1 MKKTLNMMLAMMAGA
16 MAFTACSS
24 DDILENIENNEV
36 AEAPSQ
42 LKPMTFTAVQE
53 GESGTR
59 TAIATDTDGKANGIN
74 WTAGDK
80 ISIFDGSSVNDG
92 VQMFTIENGAGTTSA
107 TFNGSAAEVATY
119 YALYPYA
126 VGKTSRP
133 VTQEE
138 AEAAAGS
145 CSRDLDYWKRDYEN
159 FPESMRNRFF
169 EMRHVTD
176 ELNDAGV
183 SDENKAIVYAYIKG
197 ENITVPGVQLDGNSI
212 KNVVIPAEQTATA
225 GSADPTA
232 MVMVAK
238 GDDKDA
244 LEFKNVCAY
253 VKVTPQFDCTAICLK
268 SNGAENLAG
277 KMTVNYN
284 DGDPTTT
291 VTADGTNTVYL
302 VGTITADNAYYI
314 AVRPEALESGFTIEF
329 LTADTYYARSTDKAL
344 NLTRS
349 NVKNLGEFTTSGT
362 WTKFSATSGNDG
374 NGHDWMLI
382 TPTLKIA
389 VSSSTPSYDDY
400 VTFDNV
406 PSWGA
411 DWVLPSAAD
420 FAELYTNGC
429 ISYKEDNGAKVTWRG
444 LGILKYKEGFTW
456 EDNPVLWSST
466 PDTDNSD
473 RQMALWTYNGT
484 IQGASKTV
492 KRFYI
497 FKYTK

>member
-1 MKKTLNMMLAMMAGA
+1 MKTMKKTLNMMLAMMAGA

-36 AEAPSQ
+36 VENASQ

-53 GESGTR
+53 GEGGTR
-59 TAIATDTDGKANGIN
+59 AAIDGLSIN

-80 ISIFDGSSVNDG
+80 ISIFDGATENAG
-92 VQMFTIENGAGTTSA
+92 VQMFELATGENTTSA
-107 TFNGSAAEVATY
+107 TFTGDADPEASTY

-126 VGKTSRP
+126 VGETLIP
-133 VTQEE
+133 VTKDDAVNAFGEP
-138 AEAAAGS
+138 
-145 CSRDLDYWKRDYEN
+145 DYI
-159 FPESMRNRFF
+159 F
-169 EMRHVTD
+169 EMNIEETWNRYYDMDPEIAEDRVKNMFRMYD
-176 ELNDAGV
+176 V
-183 SDENKAIVYAYIKG
+183 SEENQAIILAYLKG
-197 ENITVPGVQLDGNSI
+197 ESIGTPGVQLDGSSI

-225 GSADPTA
+225 GSADPQA
-232 MVMVAK
+232 MIMVAK
-238 GDDKDA
+238 GSDKDD

-302 VGTITADNAYYI
+302 VGTISAGSAYYI
-314 AVRPEALESGFTIEF
+314 AVRPEALTSGFTIEF
-329 LTADTYYARSTDKAL
+329 LTADTYYARSTNKTLDLA
-344 NLTRS
+344 RS
-349 NVKNLGEFTTSGT
+349 NVKNLGVFTTSGT
-362 WTKFSATSGNDG
+362 WTISSPTSGNDG
-374 NGHDWMLI
+374 AGHDWMLL

-389 VSSSTPSYDDY
+389 VISTPSFDDY

-420 FAELYTNGC
+420 FAELYNNGC
-429 ISYKEDNGAKVTWRG
+429 ISYKNDNGPKVTWRG

-456 EDNPVLWSST
+456 ENNPVLWSST
-466 PDTDNSD
+466 PDPDNSD

-484 IQGASKTV
+484 IQGADKTV
-492 KRFYI
+492 SRFYI

>member
-53 GESGTR
+53 GEGGTR

-107 TFNGSAAEVATY
+107 TFNGSAAEAATY

-126 VGKTSRP
+126 VGKTSRA

-145 CSRDLDYWKRDYEN
+145 ASGMLDRWKSDYEDMGAR
-159 FPESMRNRFF
+159 FGDRFF
-169 EMRHVTD
+169 EMYHVTD
-176 ELNDAGV
+176 ELEMAGV
-183 SDENKAIVYAYIKG
+183 SDENKTIVYAYIKG
-197 ENITVPGVQLDGNSI
+197 ENITVPGVQLDGSSI

-238 GDDKDA
+238 GDDA
-244 LEFKNVCAY
+244 NTLEFKNVCAY

-284 DGDPTTT
+284 DGDPKTT

-302 VGTITADNAYYI
+302 VGTISAGSAYYI
-314 AVRPEALESGFTIEF
+314 AVRPEALTSGFTIEF
-329 LTADTYYARSTDKAL
+329 LTADTYYARSTNKTLDLA
-344 NLTRS
+344 RS
-349 NVKNLGEFTTSGT
+349 NVKNLGNFTTSGT
-362 WTKFSATSGNDG
+362 WTISSPTSGNDG
-374 NGHDWMLI
+374 AGHDWMLL

-389 VSSSTPSYDDY
+389 VISTPSFDDY

-429 ISYKEDNGAKVTWRG
+429 ISYKNDNGPKVTWRG

-456 EDNPVLWSST
+456 ENNPVLWSST
-466 PDTDNSD
+466 PDPDNSD

-492 KRFYI
+492 SRFYI

>member
-53 GESGTR
+53 GEGGTR

-80 ISIFDGSSVNDG
+80 ISIFDGASENAG
-92 VQMFTIENGAGTTSA
+92 VQMFTLATGENTTSA
-107 TFNGSAAEVATY
+107 TFTGTAADAATY

-126 VGKTSRP
+126 VGETSHA
-133 VTQEE
+133 VTQAE

-145 CSRDLDYWKRDYEN
+145 RSSRLSMWKDYIDRGRESIVIDQMNSYGISAEN
-159 FPESMRNRFF
+159 Q
-169 EMRHVTD
+169 
-176 ELNDAGV
+176 
-183 SDENKAIVYAYIKG
+183 AIILAYLKNEPIG
-197 ENITVPGVQLDGNSI
+197 TPGVQLDGSSI

-225 GSADPTA
+225 GSADPQA
-232 MVMVAK
+232 MIMVAK
-238 GDDKDA
+238 GSDKDD

-302 VGTITADNAYYI
+302 VGTITTGNAYYI

-329 LTADTYYARSTDKAL
+329 LTADTYYARSTNKKLAL
-344 NLTRS
+344 ARS

-362 WTKFSATSGNDG
+362 WTRSSATSGNDG
-374 NGHDWMLI
+374 AGHDWMLL

-389 VSSSTPSYDDY
+389 VISTPSFDDY

-420 FAELYTNGC
+420 FAEIYTNGC
-429 ISYKEDNGAKVTWRG
+429 ISYKNDNGPKVTWRG

-456 EDNPVLWSST
+456 ENNPVLWSST
-466 PDTDNSD
+466 PDPDNSD

-484 IQGASKTV
+484 IQGADKTV
-492 KRFYI
+492 SRFYI